1 MRFDYHHFK
10 SNNIF
15 LSGEEVLYHPFFFFF
30 VGHVDILV
38 SVVRFNPGVLAGD
51 GFGMDWSKQ

>member
-15 LSGEEVLYHPFFFFF
+15 LSGEEVLYHPFFFF

-38 SVVRFNPGVLAGD
+38 SVVRFNLGVLAGD